1 MLSLLSQLKNKFQS
15 LIYPRDKNATEGISQ
30 EKLIVQ
36 EVSQDK
42 HKFDNDPEMQSI
54 LSDCQKLDFA
64 KNPCDDPSDVINY
77 NEGKEANPFDKI
89 AKYYGRKK
97 NVFLFISMLQNSE
110 QLEKII
116 NIIGEKCNAQ
126 DKKKFTE
133 RLNIYLGRIREGEQ
147 DAKELLNGDFPG
159 AFFNGP
165 HIGKNRNIHQ
175 NLNIKIKPGHTLEVS
190 SLFNKKSELE
200 REKIYNEKGERIAT
214 IEKNEKQQRNYSF
227 TEFAIC
233 DIEISWGAKDESGK
247 DLNCAVVL
255 NINSG
260 QISIKK
266 STIDGKDVESKEIL
280 ELAKQNEAV
289 LIKGKAL
296 CEVLVEHFIKQTP
309 CEEKKDTQSHENI
322 VVPGSGAPSSAIDE
336 EITVEHPFGK
346 QQGR

>member
-1 MLSLLSQLKNKFQS
+1 MLGLFSQFKNKF
-15 LIYPRDKNATEGISQ
+15 LFYPRDKNATEGISQ

-54 LSDCQKLDFA
+54 LSDFQKLDFA

-126 DKKKFTE
+126 DKEKFTE
-133 RLNIYLGRIREGEQ
+133 RLNIYLGRIRKGEQ

-165 HIGKNRNIHQ
+165 HTGENRNIHQ
-175 NLNIKIKPGHTLEVS
+175 NLNIKIKPGQTLEVS

-200 REKIYNEKGERIAT
+200 REKYT
-214 IEKNEKQQRNYSF
+214 
-227 TEFAIC
+227 T
-233 DIEISWGAKDESGK
+233 
-247 DLNCAVVL
+247 
-255 NINSG
+255 
-260 QISIKK
+260 KK
-266 STIDGKDVESKEIL
+266 VKE
-280 ELAKQNEAV
+280 
-289 LIKGKAL
+289 
-296 CEVLVEHFIKQTP
+296 
-309 CEEKKDTQSHENI
+309 
-322 VVPGSGAPSSAIDE
+322 
-336 EITVEHPFGK
+336 
-346 QQGR
+346 

>member
-1 MLSLLSQLKNKFQS
+1 MLDSSQN
-15 LIYPRDKNATEGISQ
+15 ISQ

-42 HKFDNDPEMQSI
+42 HGFDDDPEVQMI
-54 LSDCQKLDFA
+54 L
-64 KNPCDDPSDVINY
+64 DVINKDKKANLF
-77 NEGKEANPFDKI
+77 NEI
-89 AKYYGRKK
+89 AKYYRENKDI
-97 NVFLFISMLQNSE
+97 FLFTAMLQDKE
-110 QLEKII
+110 RLKKII
-116 NIIGEKCNAQ
+116 DIIDKECSVQAKEQFVRGMNSYLDGISVGEH
-126 DKKKFTE
+126 
-133 RLNIYLGRIREGEQ
+133 
-147 DAKELLNGDFPG
+147 DAKEFLNKEFLNSDLV
-159 AFFNGP
+159 ALFNGP
-165 HIGKNRNIHQ
+165 PAPYQGQVRNIHR
-175 NLNIKIKPGHTLEVS
+175 NLNINVIKLGQALKTSSFFSRKIKRMEEE
-190 SLFNKKSELE
+190 KSEI
-200 REKIYNEKGERIAT
+200 KIVNIHSNGKKIVK

-336 EITVEHPFGK
+336 EITVEHPSGK
-346 QQGR
+346 AANKVDKAI